1 MKDYKRLTDRDIT
14 KETKQKLCI
23 VLCDI
28 RRRCLNPDYKYFYL
42 YGERGISVCEEWL
55 GKDGQ
60 KNFRE
65 WAVNNG
71 YEKGLTI
78 DRIDNNK
85 GYSPDNCRLVTSKG
99 QSYNRR
105 SNKLITIHGKTQTVT
120 EWAKETGMPI
130 GTLQNRLRYGWEEDR
145 LLEPKQV
152 HLKMSKHE
160 MRVEILK
167 LRKQLKEYQSKI
179 ENGMLIELPCKIGDT
194 VYFVNRYRPTPRI
207 ERFSVS
213 YFEVTAYEQPIV
225 IVCYN
230 DDCARERARY
240 SFRFPDRDVFFVETE
255 AETRLQELLKE
266 KPHEK

>member
-1 MKDYKRLTDRDIT
+1 MSEYQRLTEIDIS
-14 KETKQKLCI
+14 KETRQKLCI

-55 GKDGQ
+55 GKEGQ

-85 GYSPDNCRLVTSKG
+85 GYSPDNCRWVTAKE

-120 EWAKETGMPI
+120 EWAKETGIPI
-130 GTLQNRLRYGWEEDR
+130 GTIQNRLRYGWEEDR

-179 ENGMLIELPCKIGDT
+179 ENGTIIELPCKVNDT
-194 VYFVNRYRPTPRI
+194 VYAVNHSKYNIRGG
-207 ERFSVS
+207 SVS
-213 YFEVTAYEQPIV
+213 EEFVSKIHISYTIL
-225 IVCYN
+225 
-230 DDCARERARY
+230 
-240 SFRFPDRDVFFVETE
+240 VETIVNGTWIGKKYFPEDFGDIVFTTKE
-255 AETRLQELLKE
+255 AAEARLKELQEGK
-266 KPHEK
+266 K